1 MSSLAGRKNLV
12 QKGGCNDPDKPC
24 IAFEEKN
31 FLTDRNSFTDHSKK
45 TLTIGLSTAATA
57 NNHVVLK
64 NGRALTLG
72 IYRPEDKEA
81 LVSMYASMS
90 PEAVKWGLPPYDR
103 ARIEYWTSDLTNNIT
118 LLARLHERVVGH
130 LRLFTIPFA
139 RRKGIG
145 ELLIYIHQD
154 FQNLGLGTLMMRKAI
169 ELAKERGFHRIG
181 LTVVADNEPAIKVY
195 EKVGFKKEGVA
206 RETFYGDDHRYHDEV
221 EMGLLL

>member
-1 MSSLAGRKNLV
+1 MGHNPDPHAKKDATLKDGR
-12 QKGGCNDPDKPC
+12 Q
-24 IAFEEKN
+24 I
-31 FLTDRNSFTDHSKK
+31 
-45 TLTIGLSTAATA
+45 
-57 NNHVVLK
+57 VLI
-64 NGRALTLG
+64 L
-72 IYRPEDKEA
+72 YRPEDKEA

-118 LLARLHERVVGH
+118 LLARLDERVVGH

-145 ELLIYIHQD
+145 ELLIYVHQD
-154 FQNLGLGTLMMRKAI
+154 FQNLGLGTLMIRKAI

-181 LTVVADNEPAIKVY
+181 LTVVADNKWAIKVY
-195 EKVGFKKEGVA
+195 EKVGFKKEGIA